1 MCCLKK
7 QNGDFPMSKT
17 AKKATETENVV
28 QKVSKEEKYEGIIE
42 YDTPAYKPRKRR
54 LGDRY
59 DGRLVRTLPAMSY
72 LEPYLMKVRAD
83 SQNQFEAEIDISGAE
98 KYLAEKKKEGYTD
111 MSLLHVILAAYV
123 RVVCERPGI
132 HRFIAGQKIYHR
144 NKIECLMTIKKD
156 MTLDAPDTCIK
167 VEFDP
172 RDNIYNVYKKF
183 QKTVIEAKNEDGDFE
198 SIVGK
203 LVKLPGLVLRFAIG
217 FLRGLDYFGMLP
229 KALHKISPFHGS
241 MIITSMGSLGIPA
254 IYHHLYDFGHLP
266 IFVSYGKMFNKEVA
280 LADGT
285 KENHHFVTFKVVTDE
300 RICDGFYYASAFK
313 QLMRY
318 LNHPEVLDLIP
329 ETVVEDV
336 D

>member
-1 MCCLKK
+1 
-7 QNGDFPMSKT
+7 MSVKT
-17 AKKATETENVV
+17 EEKIETKTDEKIV
-28 QKVSKEEKYEGIIE
+28 QKVEKHEKYEGIIE
-42 YDTPAYKPRKRR
+42 YDTPAYKHRKRR
-54 LGDRY
+54 WGDRY
-59 DGRLVRTLPAMSY
+59 DGRRLRTLPAMHY

-83 SQNQFEAEIDISGAE
+83 SQNQFEAEIDIHNAE
-98 KYLAEKKKEGYTD
+98 LYLASKKKEGYTD

-132 HRFIAGQKIYHR
+132 HRFIAGQRIFHR

-156 MTLDAPDTCIK
+156 MSLDAPDTCIK

-183 QKTVIEAKNEDGDFE
+183 QRTVIEAKNEDGDFE

-217 FLRGLDYFGMLP
+217 FLRFLDYFGKMP
-229 KALHKISPFHGS
+229 KALAKISPFHGS

-266 IFVSYGKMFNKEVA
+266 IFVSYGKMFTKEVTTI
-280 LADGT
+280 DGE

-313 QLMRY
+313 QMMRY
-318 LNHPEVLDLIP
+318 LNHPEVLDQIP

>member
-1 MCCLKK
+1 
-7 QNGDFPMSKT
+7 MSSKLQEN
-17 AKKATETENVV
+17 KIEQTEEKVV
-28 QKVSKEEKYEGIIE
+28 QKVDKNEKYEGIIE

-54 LGDRY
+54 FGDRY
-59 DGRLVRTLPAMSY
+59 DGRLVRTLPPMSY
-72 LEPYLMKVRAD
+72 LEPYLMKVRSD
-83 SQNQFEAEIDISGAE
+83 SQNQFEAELDIHNAE
-98 KYLAEKKKEGYTD
+98 KYLAEKKREGYTD

-123 RVVCERPGI
+123 RLVCERPGI

-183 QKTVIEAKNEDGDFE
+183 QRSVIEAKADDGDFE
-198 SIVGK
+198 SIVK
-203 LVKLPGLVLRFAIG
+203 TLVKLPGLMLRAAIGILRFM
-217 FLRGLDYFGMLP
+217 DYFGMMP
-229 KALHKISPFHGS
+229 KALQKISPFHGS

-266 IFVSYGKMFNKEVA
+266 IFFSYGKMYYKEVTNA
-280 LADGT
+280 NGE

-313 QLMRY
+313 QMMRY
-318 LNHPEVLDLIP
+318 INHPEALDQTLDS
-329 ETVVEDV
+329 VVEDI

>member
-1 MCCLKK
+1 
-7 QNGDFPMSKT
+7 MSK
-17 AKKATETENVV
+17 ALKQKQADASV
-28 QKVSKEEKYEGIIE
+28 QKVDKNEKYEGIIE
-42 YDTPAYKPRKRR
+42 YDTPAYRPRKRR
-54 LGDRY
+54 FGDRY
-59 DGRLVRTLPAMSY
+59 DGRLVRTAPPMSK
-72 LEPYLMKVRAD
+72 LMPYLMKVRAD
-83 SQNQFEAEIDISGAE
+83 SQNQFEAEIDIHNIE
-98 KYLAEKKKEGYTD
+98 KYLLEKKKEGYTD

-123 RVVCERPGI
+123 RVVCERPAV

-156 MTLDAPDTCIK
+156 MTLDGLDTCIK

-198 SIVGK
+198 SIVGT
-203 LVKLPGLVLRFAIG
+203 LVKIPGLL
-217 FLRGLDYFGMLP
+217 LRGAIATLRLMDYFGLLP
-229 KALHKISPFHGS
+229 KALQKISPFHGS

-266 IFVSYGKMFNKEVA
+266 IFVSYGKMYTKEVTTI
-280 LADGT
+280 DGE

-313 QLMRY
+313 QMMRY
-318 LNHPEVLDLIP
+318 INHPEALDLIP
-329 ETVVEDV
+329 ETVVEDI

>member
-1 MCCLKK
+1 M
-7 QNGDFPMSKT
+7 P
-17 AKKATETENVV
+17 TEKVV
-28 QKVSKEEKYEGIIE
+28 QKVEKDEKYEGIVE
-42 YDTPAYKPRKRR
+42 YDTPAYKPRKKRI
-54 LGDRY
+54 GDRY
-59 DGRLVRTLPAMSY
+59 DGRRLRTLPAMHY

-83 SQNQFEAEIDISGAE
+83 SQNQFEAEIDIHNAE
-98 KYLAEKKKEGYTD
+98 LYLAEKKKEGYTD

-123 RVVCERPGI
+123 RTVCERPGI
-132 HRFIAGQKIYHR
+132 HRFIAGQKIFHR

-156 MTLDAPDTCIK
+156 MTLESPDTCIK

-183 QKTVIEAKNEDGDFE
+183 QKAVIEAKNQDGDFE

-203 LVKLPGLVLRFAIG
+203 LVKLPGLVLRSAIG
-217 FLRGLDYFGMLP
+217 LLRGLDYFGMLP

-266 IFVSYGKMFNKEVA
+266 IFVSYGRMFTREVT
-280 LADGT
+280 LLDGT

-318 LNHPEVLDLIP
+318 LNHPEVLDIIP

>member
-1 MCCLKK
+1 MSTTLKEK
-7 QNGDFPMSKT
+7 HH
-17 AKKATETENVV
+17 KKVAP
-28 QKVSKEEKYEGIIE
+28 KVDKNEKYEGIIE

-54 LGDRY
+54 FGDRY
-59 DGRLVRTLPAMSY
+59 DGRLVRTAPPMSK
-72 LEPYLMKVRAD
+72 LMPYLMKVRAD
-83 SQNQFEAEIDISGAE
+83 SQNQFEAEIDIHNIE
-98 KYLAEKKKEGYTD
+98 QYLYEKKKEGYTD

-123 RVVCERPGI
+123 RVVCERPAI

-156 MTLDAPDTCIK
+156 MTLDGLDTCIK

-183 QKTVIEAKNEDGDFE
+183 QKTVFEAKNADGDFE
-198 SIVGK
+198 SIVGA
-203 LVKLPGLVLRFAIG
+203 LVKIPGLLLRGAIATLRFM
-217 FLRGLDYFGMLP
+217 DYFGKLP
-229 KALHKISPFHGS
+229 KALAKISPFHGS

-266 IFVSYGKMFNKEVA
+266 IFVSYGKMYSKEVT
-280 LADGT
+280 LLDGT

-300 RICDGFYYASAFK
+300 RIFDGFYYASAFK
-313 QLMRY
+313 QMMRY
-318 LNHPEVLDLIP
+318 LNHPEALDNIP
-329 ETVVEDV
+329 ETVVEDI

>member
-1 MCCLKK
+1 MKTKEKVKK
-7 QNGDFPMSKT
+7 NGIQNESAT
-17 AKKATETENVV
+17 AKVDKN
-28 QKVSKEEKYEGIIE
+28 EKYEGIIE

-59 DGRLVRTLPAMSY
+59 DGRRLRTLPAMHY

-83 SQNQFEAEIDISGAE
+83 SQNQFEAELDIHNAE
-98 KYLAEKKKEGYTD
+98 LYLAEKKKEGYTD

-156 MTLDAPDTCIK
+156 MTLEAPDTCIK

-183 QKTVIEAKNEDGDFE
+183 QRTVIEAKNEDGDFE
-198 SIVGK
+198 SVVGK
-203 LVKLPGLVLRFAIG
+203 LVKLPGIILRSAIGILRFM
-217 FLRGLDYFGMLP
+217 DYFGKLP
-229 KALHKISPFHGS
+229 KALAKISPFHGS

-266 IFVSYGKMFNKEVA
+266 IFVSYGRMFSREVT
-280 LADGT
+280 LLDGT

-313 QLMRY
+313 QMMRY
-318 LNHPEVLDLIP
+318 INHPEALDQTLDS
-329 ETVVEDV
+329 VVEDI